1 MSNYI
6 CGCEYQFLIFANI
19 FILFVCF
26 PASTGEYCIFG
37 NLCIVVFMD
46 MYLYLWICICI
57 GETTVSAMYVFG
69 LLGTSVV
76 IIVIY
81 MHVLY

>member
-1 MSNYI
+1 M
-6 CGCEYQFLIFANI
+6 
-19 FILFVCF
+19 
-26 PASTGEYCIFG
+26 
-37 NLCIVVFMD
+37 FMD

-57 GETTVSAMYVFG
+57 GETTVSVMYVFG

-81 MHVLY
+81 MHIFRLTVVQVAGTPTTALRRTYPIGACLMPFKFRGSIVVR